1 MSSMYYKLNVTDR
14 NKFGTKESN
23 QIRKKGFIPAV
34 LYYAGE
40 KNNHISIDKSV
51 FFRALQSSQRVYE
64 IEQGKEKQFVMIKE
78 IQYHPVTDEI
88 IHVDLMR
95 VRRSEKMTILVP
107 LVLVGSS
114 IGVKEG
120 GILSQSINQVE
131 ISCLPTNV
139 PENIEINI
147 ENIEQ
152 GQSLSVGDIELKD
165 KEVELLTASDIN
177 ILTIQAPGG
186 AEDDVEGAEE
196 AEETEGDEESS
207 PELDT
212 SDQKNENNES
222 S

>member
-1 MSSMYYKLNVTDR
+1 MSSNYYKLIVTDR
-14 NKFGTKESN
+14 NQFGTKESN

-34 LYYAGE
+34 LYYSGE
-40 KNNHISIDKSV
+40 ENNHISIDKSV
-51 FFRALQSSQRVYE
+51 FFHALQSSQRIYE

-95 VRRSEKMTILVP
+95 VRRTEKMTIFVP

-147 ENIEQ
+147 DNLEQ
-152 GQSLSVGDIELKD
+152 GQSLSVSDIELKD

-186 AEDDVEGAEE
+186 ADEDDVEE
-196 AEETEGDEESS
+196 AEVDEESS
-207 PELDT
+207 SEPDAP
-212 SDQKNENNES
+212 DQDNENNEGS
-222 S
+222 

>member
-1 MSSMYYKLNVTDR
+1 MSSTYYKLNVTDR

-51 FFRALQSSQRVYE
+51 FFHALQSSQRVYE

-147 ENIEQ
+147 DNIEQ

-177 ILTIQAPGG
+177 ILSIQAPGG
-186 AEDDVEGAEE
+186 AEEDVEGAEE
-196 AEETEGDEESS
+196 DVEEAEEPSS
-207 PELDT
+207 EPDAP
-212 SDQKNENNES
+212 DKDNENNEGS
-222 S
+222 

>member
-1 MSSMYYKLNVTDR
+1 MAQEYEKLDLNERIGKGKSKARSLRRDGMVPGVYYFHGKENVNLQIDKKKLYHAMSSGQHVFEAEMNGETQYVT
-14 NKFGTKESN
+14 
-23 QIRKKGFIPAV
+23 IKG
-34 LYYAGE
+34 
-40 KNNHISIDKSV
+40 
-51 FFRALQSSQRVYE
+51 
-64 IEQGKEKQFVMIKE
+64 

-95 VRRSEKMTILVP
+95 VRRSEKMTILVH

-120 GILSQSINQVE
+120 GILSQSISQVE
-131 ISCLPTNV
+131 VSCLPTNV

-152 GQSLSVGDIELKD
+152 GQSLNVGDIELKD

-186 AEDDVEGAEE
+186 AEDDAEE

-207 PELDT
+207 SELDT
-212 SDQKNENNES
+212 PDQKNENNES

>member
-1 MSSMYYKLNVTDR
+1 MSSTYYKLSVIDR
-14 NKFGTKESN
+14 TKFGTKESN
-23 QIRKKGFIPAV
+23 QIRKKDLIPAV
-34 LYYAGE
+34 LYYSGE
-40 KNNHISIDKSV
+40 KNSHISIDKSV
-51 FFRALQSSQRVYE
+51 FFHAMQSSQRVYE

-114 IGVKEG
+114 IGIKEG

-139 PENIEINI
+139 PENIEIDIDNV
-147 ENIEQ
+147 EL
-152 GQSLSVGDIELKD
+152 GQSLSVGDIKIKD

-186 AEDDVEGAEE
+186 AEDDVEEDGEGEE
-196 AEETEGDEESS
+196 LTPES
-207 PELDT
+207 EA
-212 SDQKNENNES
+212 SDQENDNNES

>member
-1 MSSMYYKLNVTDR
+1 MSSTYYKLNVTDR
-14 NKFGTKESN
+14 KKFGTKESN

-51 FFRALQSSQRVYE
+51 FFHALQSSQRVYE

-107 LVLVGSS
+107 LVLVGNS

-139 PENIEINI
+139 PENIEVDI
-147 ENIEQ
+147 ENLEL
-152 GQSLSVGDIELKD
+152 GQSLSVGDIKVKD
-165 KEVELLTASDIN
+165 EEVELLTASDIN

-186 AEDDVEGAEE
+186 GDDDIEEEEKEDEDGGELNP
-196 AEETEGDEESS
+196 ES
-207 PELDT
+207 EN
-212 SDQKNENNES
+212 SDQENNNNEGS
-222 S
+222 

>member
-1 MSSMYYKLNVTDR
+1 MSSNYYKLSVVDR
-14 NKFGTKESN
+14 NQFGTKESN
-23 QIRKKGFIPAV
+23 QIRKKGLIPAV
-34 LYYAGE
+34 LYYSGE
-40 KNNHISIDKSV
+40 KNNHISIDQSV
-51 FFRALQSSQRVYE
+51 FFHALQSSQRVYE

-107 LVLVGSS
+107 LVLVGNS

-139 PENIEINI
+139 PENIEVDI
-147 ENIEQ
+147 ENLEL
-152 GQSLSVGDIELKD
+152 GQSLSVSDIKVKD
-165 KEVELLTASDIN
+165 EEVELLTASDIN

-186 AEDDVEGAEE
+186 GDDDIEEEEKEDEDGEE
-196 AEETEGDEESS
+196 LNPES
-207 PELDT
+207 EN
-212 SDQKNENNES
+212 SDQENNNNEGS
-222 S
+222 

>member
-1 MSSMYYKLNVTDR
+1 MSSTYYKLSVTDR
-14 NKFGTKESN
+14 TKFGTKESN
-23 QIRKKGFIPAV
+23 QIRKKGLIPAV
-34 LYYAGE
+34 LYYSGE
-40 KNNHISIDKSV
+40 KNNHISIDQSV
-51 FFRALQSSQRVYE
+51 FFHALQSSQRVYE

-107 LVLVGSS
+107 LVLVGNS

-139 PENIEINI
+139 PENIEVDI
-147 ENIEQ
+147 ENLEL
-152 GQSLSVGDIELKD
+152 GQSLSVSDIKVKD
-165 KEVELLTASDIN
+165 EEVELLTASDIN

-186 AEDDVEGAEE
+186 GDDDIEEEDDEGGEE
-196 AEETEGDEESS
+196 LNPES
-207 PELDT
+207 EN
-212 SDQKNENNES
+212 SDQENNDNEGS
-222 S
+222 

>member
-1 MSSMYYKLNVTDR
+1 MSSTYYKLSVIDR
-14 NKFGTKESN
+14 TKFGTKESN
-23 QIRKKGFIPAV
+23 QIRKKDLIPAV
-34 LYYAGE
+34 LYYSGE
-40 KNNHISIDKSV
+40 KNSHISIDKSV
-51 FFRALQSSQRVYE
+51 FFHAMQSSQRVYE

-114 IGVKEG
+114 IGIKEG

-139 PENIEINI
+139 PENIEIDIDNV
-147 ENIEQ
+147 EL
-152 GQSLSVGDIELKD
+152 GQSLSVGDIKIKD

-186 AEDDVEGAEE
+186 AEDDVEEDGEGEDGEE
-196 AEETEGDEESS
+196 LTPES
-207 PELDT
+207 EA
-212 SDQKNENNES
+212 SDQENDNNES

>member
-1 MSSMYYKLNVTDR
+1 
-14 NKFGTKESN
+14 
-23 QIRKKGFIPAV
+23 
-34 LYYAGE
+34 
-40 KNNHISIDKSV
+40 
-51 FFRALQSSQRVYE
+51 
-64 IEQGKEKQFVMIKE
+64 MIKE

-152 GQSLSVGDIELKD
+152 GQSLSVGDIDLKD
-165 KEVELLTASDIN
+165 KEVELVTASDIN

-186 AEDDVEGAEE
+186 AEEEVEE
-196 AEETEGDEESS
+196 AELYRAVGVGDIEGTDFGRRWKWRGWSVDENVS
-207 PELDT
+207 
-212 SDQKNENNES
+212 
-222 S
+222 

>member
-1 MSSMYYKLNVTDR
+1 MSSTYYKLSVEERT
-14 NKFGTKESN
+14 KFGTKESN
-23 QIRKKGFIPAV
+23 QIRKKGLIPAV
-34 LYYAGE
+34 LYYSGE

-51 FFRALQSSQRVYE
+51 FFHALQSSQRVYE

-107 LVLVGSS
+107 LILVGNS

-139 PENIEINI
+139 PENIEIDI
-147 ENIEQ
+147 ENVEL
-152 GQSLSVGDIELKD
+152 GQSLSVSDIKVKD
-165 KEVELLTASDIN
+165 GEVELLTASDIN

-186 AEDDVEGAEE
+186 GDDDIEE
-196 AEETEGDEESS
+196 DEEDEDGEDGE
-207 PELDT
+207 ELNPKSEN
-212 SDQKNENNES
+212 SDQENNNNEGS
-222 S
+222 

>member
-1 MSSMYYKLNVTDR
+1 MSSTYYKLNVTDR
-14 NKFGTKESN
+14 KKFGTKESN
-23 QIRKKGFIPAV
+23 QVRKKGFIPAV

-51 FFRALQSSQRVYE
+51 FFHALQSSQRVYE

-147 ENIEQ
+147 DNIEQ

-177 ILTIQAPGG
+177 ILSIQAPGG
-186 AEDDVEGAEE
+186 AEEDVEGAEE
-196 AEETEGDEESS
+196 DVEEAEEPSS
-207 PELDT
+207 EPDAP
-212 SDQKNENNES
+212 DKDNENNEGS
-222 S
+222 

>member
-1 MSSMYYKLNVTDR
+1 MSSTYYKLSVTDR
-14 NKFGTKESN
+14 TKFGTKESN
-23 QIRKKGFIPAV
+23 QIRKKDLIPAV
-34 LYYAGE
+34 LYYSGE
-40 KNNHISIDKSV
+40 KNSHISIDKSV
-51 FFRALQSSQRVYE
+51 FFHAMQSSQRVYE
-64 IEQGKEKQFVMIKE
+64 IEQGKEKQFVMVKE

-114 IGVKEG
+114 IGIKEG

-139 PENIEINI
+139 PENIEIDIDNV
-147 ENIEQ
+147 EL
-152 GQSLSVGDIELKD
+152 GQSLSVGDIKIKD

-186 AEDDVEGAEE
+186 AEDDVEEDGEGEE
-196 AEETEGDEESS
+196 LTPES
-207 PELDT
+207 EA
-212 SDQKNENNES
+212 SDQENDNNES

>member
-1 MSSMYYKLNVTDR
+1 MSSNYYKLIVTDR
-14 NKFGTKESN
+14 NQFGTKESN

-34 LYYAGE
+34 LYYSGE

-51 FFRALQSSQRVYE
+51 FFHALQSSKRIYE

-95 VRRSEKMTILVP
+95 VRRSEKMTIVVP

-147 ENIEQ
+147 DNIEQ
-152 GQSLSVGDIELKD
+152 GQSLSVRDIELKD
-165 KEVELLTASDIN
+165 KEIELLTASDIN

-186 AEDDVEGAEE
+186 SEDDE
-196 AEETEGDEESS
+196 AESDEELS
-207 PELDT
+207 PEPDT
-212 SDQKNENNES
+212 PDQNNENNEGS
-222 S
+222 